1 VARIYVIDDD
11 AQLLRMVGL
20 MLERGGHT
28 VTLINDSMQGFD
40 QITAHPPDMLV
51 VDVMMPGKS
60 GHDLTREIRN
70 TKGIEDLPILILT
83 ARAQDVDRRAALNSG
98 ADAYLSKPVTSQ
110 ELLNLVDQLL
120 AKKPTSAQTQQQV
133 MTAVYGFRGGT
144 GKTTLAVNLA
154 SSLRHLSG
162 QEVCLVDFSPGS
174 GQVTYHMR
182 LQAQHTWANLFDA
195 SKLDWPTLKEN
206 LTIHHSGLHVLA
218 APLMPAPPD
227 LLSTHLVTTILNLLQ
242 EHMMFT
248 VVDLPSVFNAC
259 VRTVLPMSYMAMH
272 VVAPDIISV
281 QTAAYTNQL
290 LAKEGITI
298 KYRSHILNHV
308 MSQPALSPKAVER
321 GLNNRIAFQIGFDPQ
336 QQRALAQGV
345 PITLTGSPSPLPAVI
360 NRMAEAIWQ
369 RIVAIHSS

>member
-1 VARIYVIDDD
+1 MARVYVIDDD

-28 VTLINDSMQGFD
+28 VTLINDSVQALD
-40 QITAHPPDMLV
+40 QIVAHPPDVLV

-70 TKGIEDLPILILT
+70 TKEIEELPILILT

-110 ELLNLVDQLL
+110 ELLNLVDQLVTKQSEPSNL
-120 AKKPTSAQTQQQV
+120 QQHV
-133 MTAVYGFRGGT
+133 LTAVYGFRGGT

-162 QEVCLVDFSPGS
+162 QEVCLVDFSPGA
-174 GQVTYHMR
+174 GQAVYHMR
-182 LQAQHTWANLFDA
+182 LQARHTWADLLNV

-206 LTIHHSGLHVLA
+206 LTLHQSGLHVLA
-218 APLMPAPPD
+218 APLFPMAPD
-227 LLSTHLVTTILNLLQ
+227 LPSGNLVTTILNLLQ

-248 VVDLPSVFNAC
+248 VVDLPSVYNAC
-259 VRTVLPMSYMAMH
+259 VQTVLPMAYMGMH
-272 VVAPDIISV
+272 VLAPDVVSV
-281 QTAAYTNQL
+281 QTAAHTNQL
-290 LAKEGITI
+290 LAKEGISI

-321 GLNNRIAFQIGFDPQ
+321 GLNNRVAFQIAFDPQ
-336 QQRALAQGV
+336 QQRAQTQGV
-345 PITLTGSPSPLPAVI
+345 PITLVDPPSPLSTVI
-360 NRMAEAIWQ
+360 SRMAEAIWQ
-369 RIVAIHSS
+369 RVAPST